1 MAALTMRLRKPKK
14 WVDMPTLLHLSLAT
28 PSRKV
33 LEVDDVEIV
42 NAPAEMGDVGI
53 LPNHAPF
60 LSKLRDGVINYKLG
74 GNNFY
79 VGVNEAFMD
88 VAENQV
94 TIISEAA
101 ILPEDA
107 DLQRAQE
114 AKDKAKAEL
123 EKRLEG
129 TDFQMVEAELRRA
142 LLELK
147 LLEHIKK

>member
-1 MAALTMRLRKPKK
+1 
-14 WVDMPTLLHLSLAT
+14 MPTLLHLSLAT
-28 PSRKV
+28 PSKKV
-33 LEVDDVEIV
+33 LEIDEVEIV
-42 NAPAEMGDVGI
+42 NAPAEIGDVGI

-60 LSKLRDGVINYKLG
+60 LSKLRDGVINYRVG
-74 GNNFY
+74 ENNFY
-79 VGVNEAFMD
+79 VGVNGAFMD

-107 DLQRAQE
+107 DLKRAQE

-147 LLEHIKK
+147 LLEHIRK

>member
-1 MAALTMRLRKPKK
+1 MNQ
-14 WVDMPTLLHLSLAT
+14 LLHLSLAT
-28 PSRKV
+28 PSRQI
-33 LEVDDVEIV
+33 LEVENVEII

-60 LSKLRDGVINYKLG
+60 MSRLKDGVINYRVG
-74 GNNFY
+74 GANFY
-79 VGVNEAFMD
+79 VGVNGAFMD

-94 TIISEAA
+94 IVISEAA
-101 ILPEDA
+101 VLPEDA
-107 DLQRAQE
+107 DLKRAQE

-129 TDFQMVEAELRRA
+129 TDFKMVEAELRRA

-147 LLEHIKK
+147 LLEHVKK

>member
-1 MAALTMRLRKPKK
+1 MTQ
-14 WVDMPTLLHLSLAT
+14 LLHLSLAT
-28 PSRKV
+28 PSKKI
-33 LEVDDVEIV
+33 LEVDGVEII
-42 NAPAEMGDVGI
+42 NAPAEIGDVGI

-60 LSKLRDGVINYKLG
+60 LSKLRDGVINYKVG

-79 VGVNEAFMD
+79 VGVNGAFMD

-107 DLQRAQE
+107 DLKRAQE

-129 TDFQMVEAELRRA
+129 TDFQMVEAELRKA

-147 LLEHIKK
+147 LLEHIRK

>member
-1 MAALTMRLRKPKK
+1 MNS
-14 WVDMPTLLHLSLAT
+14 LLCLSLAT
-28 PSRKV
+28 PSKQI
-33 LEVDDVEIV
+33 LEIEDVEIV
-42 NAPAEMGDVGI
+42 NAPAEIGDVGI

-60 LSKLRDGVINYKLG
+60 LSKLRDGVINYRVG

-79 VGVNEAFMD
+79 IGVNGAFMD

-107 DLQRAQE
+107 DLKRAQE
-114 AKDKAKAEL
+114 AKDRARVEL
-123 EKRLEG
+123 DKRLEG
-129 TDFQMVEAELRRA
+129 TDFKMVEAELRRA

-147 LLEHIKK
+147 LLEHIKR

>member
-1 MAALTMRLRKPKK
+1 MNQ
-14 WVDMPTLLHLSLAT
+14 LLHLSLAT
-28 PSRKV
+28 PSRQI
-33 LEVDDVEIV
+33 LEVENVEII

-60 LSKLRDGVINYKLG
+60 MSRLKDGVVNYRVG

-79 VGVNEAFMD
+79 VGVNGAFMD
-88 VAENQV
+88 VAENNV
-94 TIISEAA
+94 TVISEAA

-107 DLQRAQE
+107 DLIRAQE

-129 TDFQMVEAELRRA
+129 TDFKMVEAELRRA

>member
-1 MAALTMRLRKPKK
+1 MSQ
-14 WVDMPTLLHLSLAT
+14 LLHLSLAT
-28 PSRKV
+28 PSRKILDV
-33 LEVDDVEIV
+33 EDVEII

-60 LSKLRDGVINYKLG
+60 LSKLRDGVINYRVG

-79 VGVNEAFMD
+79 VGVNGAFLD

-94 TIISEAA
+94 TVISEAA
-101 ILPEDA
+101 VLPEDA
-107 DLQRAQE
+107 DLKRAQE
-114 AKDKAKAEL
+114 AKDRAKVEL

-129 TDFQMVEAELRRA
+129 TDFKMVEAELRRA

-147 LLEHIKK
+147 LLEHIRK

>member
-1 MAALTMRLRKPKK
+1 MNQ
-14 WVDMPTLLHLSLAT
+14 LLHLSLAT
-28 PSRKV
+28 PSRQV
-33 LEVDDVEIV
+33 LDIEDVEIV

-60 LSKLRDGVINYKLG
+60 LSKLRDGVINYKVG

-79 VGVNEAFMD
+79 VGVNGAFMD

-107 DLQRAQE
+107 DLARAQE

-123 EKRLEG
+123 EKKLEG

>member
-1 MAALTMRLRKPKK
+1 MSQ
-14 WVDMPTLLHLSLAT
+14 LLHLSLAT
-28 PSRKV
+28 PSRQI
-33 LEVDDVEIV
+33 LEVENVEIV

-60 LSKLRDGVINYKLG
+60 LSKLRDGVINYRVG

-79 VGVNEAFMD
+79 VGVNGAFLD

-94 TIISEAA
+94 TVISEAA
-101 ILPEDA
+101 VLPEDA
-107 DLQRAQE
+107 DLKRAEE
-114 AKDKAKAEL
+114 AKDRAKAEL

-129 TDFQMVEAELRRA
+129 TDFKMVEAELRRA

-147 LLEHIKK
+147 LLEHVKK

>member
-1 MAALTMRLRKPKK
+1 MNQ
-14 WVDMPTLLHLSLAT
+14 LLHLSLAT
-28 PSRKV
+28 PSKKI
-33 LEVDDVEIV
+33 LEIEDVEIV
-42 NAPAEMGDVGI
+42 NAPAEIGDVGI

-60 LSKLRDGVINYKLG
+60 LSKLRDGVINYRVG
-74 GNNFY
+74 ENNFY
-79 VGVNEAFMD
+79 VGVNGAFMD

-107 DLQRAQE
+107 DLKRAQE

-147 LLEHIKK
+147 LLEHIRK

>member
-1 MAALTMRLRKPKK
+1 MNQ
-14 WVDMPTLLHLSLAT
+14 LLHLSLGT
-28 PSRKV
+28 PSRQV
-33 LEVDDVEIV
+33 LDIEDVEIV

-60 LSKLRDGVINYKLG
+60 LSKLRDGVINYKVG
-74 GNNFY
+74 GNNFD
-79 VGVNEAFMD
+79 VGVNGAFMD

-107 DLQRAQE
+107 DLARAQE

-123 EKRLEG
+123 EKKLEG

>member
-1 MAALTMRLRKPKK
+1 MAS
-14 WVDMPTLLHLSLAT
+14 LLHLSLAT
-28 PSRKV
+28 PSKKILDIDGV
-33 LEVDDVEIV
+33 EVI

-60 LSKLRDGVINYKLG
+60 MSRLKDGVINYRIG

-79 VGVNEAFMD
+79 VGVNGAFMD

-94 TIISEAA
+94 TVISEAA

-107 DLQRAQE
+107 DLKRAQE
-114 AKDKAKAEL
+114 AKDRAKAEL

-129 TDFQMVEAELRRA
+129 TDFKMVEAELRRA

-147 LLEHIKK
+147 LLEHIRK

>member
-1 MAALTMRLRKPKK
+1 MSQ
-14 WVDMPTLLHLSLAT
+14 LLHLSLAT
-28 PSRKV
+28 PSRQI
-33 LEVDDVEIV
+33 LEVEEVEII
-42 NAPAEMGDVGI
+42 NAPAEIGDVGI

-60 LSKLRDGVINYKLG
+60 LSKLRDGVINYKVG

-79 VGVNEAFMD
+79 VGVNGAFMD

-107 DLQRAQE
+107 DLKRAQE

-129 TDFQMVEAELRRA
+129 TDFQMVEAELRKA

-147 LLEHIKK
+147 LLEHIRK

>member
-1 MAALTMRLRKPKK
+1 MN
-14 WVDMPTLLHLSLAT
+14 TLLHLSLAT
-28 PSRKV
+28 PSKKI
-33 LEVDDVEIV
+33 LEIEDVEIV
-42 NAPAEMGDVGI
+42 NAPAEIGDVGI
-53 LPNHAPF
+53 LPNHATF
-60 LSKLRDGVINYKLG
+60 LSKLRDGVINYKVG

-79 VGVNEAFMD
+79 IGVNGAFMD

-107 DLQRAQE
+107 DLKRAQE

-147 LLEHIKK
+147 LLDHIKK

>member
-1 MAALTMRLRKPKK
+1 MNQ
-14 WVDMPTLLHLSLAT
+14 LLHLSLAT
-28 PSRKV
+28 PSKKI
-33 LEVDDVEIV
+33 LEIEDVEIV
-42 NAPAEMGDVGI
+42 NAPAEIGDVGI

-60 LSKLRDGVINYKLG
+60 LSKLRDGVINYKVG

-79 VGVNEAFMD
+79 IGVNGAFMD

-107 DLQRAQE
+107 DLKRAQE
-114 AKDKAKAEL
+114 AKDRARVEL
-123 EKRLEG
+123 DKRLEG
-129 TDFQMVEAELRRA
+129 TDFKMVEAELRRA

>member
-1 MAALTMRLRKPKK
+1 MTQ
-14 WVDMPTLLHLSLAT
+14 LLHLSLAT
-28 PSRKV
+28 PSRQV
-33 LEVDDVEIV
+33 LEVENVEIV

-60 LSKLRDGVINYKLG
+60 MSRLKDGVINYRVG

-79 VGVNEAFMD
+79 VGVNGAFMD
-88 VAENQV
+88 VAENNV
-94 TIISEAA
+94 TVISEAA

-107 DLQRAQE
+107 DLNRAQE

-123 EKRLEG
+123 EKKLEG
-129 TDFQMVEAELRRA
+129 TDFQMIEAELRKA

>member
-1 MAALTMRLRKPKK
+1 MNQ
-14 WVDMPTLLHLSLAT
+14 LLHLSLAT
-28 PSRKV
+28 PSRQI
-33 LEVDDVEIV
+33 LEVENVEIV

-60 LSKLRDGVINYKLG
+60 LSKLRDGVINYRVG

-79 VGVNEAFMD
+79 VGVNGAFLD

-94 TIISEAA
+94 TVISEAA
-101 ILPEDA
+101 VLPEDA
-107 DLQRAQE
+107 DLKRAQE
-114 AKDKAKAEL
+114 AKDRAKVEL

-129 TDFQMVEAELRRA
+129 TDFKMVEAELRRA

-147 LLEHIKK
+147 LLEHIRK

>member
-1 MAALTMRLRKPKK
+1 MNQ
-14 WVDMPTLLHLSLAT
+14 LLHLSLAT
-28 PSRKV
+28 PSKKV
-33 LEVDDVEIV
+33 LEIDEVEIV
-42 NAPAEMGDVGI
+42 NAPAEIGDVGI

-60 LSKLRDGVINYKLG
+60 LSKLRDGVINYRVG
-74 GNNFY
+74 ENNFY
-79 VGVNEAFMD
+79 VGVNGAFMD

-107 DLQRAQE
+107 DLKRAQE
-114 AKDKAKAEL
+114 AKDRAKAEL

-147 LLEHIKK
+147 LLEHIRK

>member
-1 MAALTMRLRKPKK
+1 MNS
-14 WVDMPTLLHLSLAT
+14 LLYLSLAT
-28 PSRKV
+28 PSKQI
-33 LEVDDVEIV
+33 LEIEDVEIV
-42 NAPAEMGDVGI
+42 NAPAEIGDVGI

-60 LSKLRDGVINYKLG
+60 LSKLRDGVINYKVG

-79 VGVNEAFMD
+79 IGVNGAFMD

-107 DLQRAQE
+107 DLKRAQE
-114 AKDKAKAEL
+114 AKDRARVEL
-123 EKRLEG
+123 DKRLEG
-129 TDFQMVEAELRRA
+129 TDFKMVEAELRRA

>member
-1 MAALTMRLRKPKK
+1 MNQ
-14 WVDMPTLLHLSLAT
+14 LLHLSLAT
-28 PSRKV
+28 PSRQV
-33 LEVDDVEIV
+33 LDIEDVEIV

-60 LSKLRDGVINYKLG
+60 LSKLRDGVINYRIR

-79 VGVNEAFMD
+79 VGVNGAFLD

-94 TIISEAA
+94 TIISEGAV
-101 ILPEDA
+101 LPEDA
-107 DLQRAQE
+107 DLKRAQE

-129 TDFQMVEAELRRA
+129 T
-142 LLELK
+142 
-147 LLEHIKK
+147 

>member
-1 MAALTMRLRKPKK
+1 MSQ
-14 WVDMPTLLHLSLAT
+14 LLHLSLAT
-28 PSRKV
+28 PSKKI
-33 LEVDDVEIV
+33 LDIDGVEMI
-42 NAPAEMGDVGI
+42 NAPAEIGDVGI

-60 LSKLRDGVINYKLG
+60 LSKLRDGVINYKVG

-79 VGVNEAFMD
+79 VGVNGAFMD

-107 DLQRAQE
+107 DLKRAQE

-147 LLEHIKK
+147 LLEHIRK

>member
-1 MAALTMRLRKPKK
+1 
-14 WVDMPTLLHLSLAT
+14 MPPLLHLSLAT
-28 PSRKV
+28 PSKQI
-33 LEVDDVEIV
+33 LEIEDVEIV

-60 LSKLRDGVINYKLG
+60 LSKLRDGVINYRIG

-79 VGVNEAFMD
+79 VGVNGAFMD
-88 VAENQV
+88 VVENQV

-114 AKDKAKAEL
+114 AKDKAKTEL

-129 TDFQMVEAELRRA
+129 TDFKMVEAELRKA

>member
-1 MAALTMRLRKPKK
+1 MNQ
-14 WVDMPTLLHLSLAT
+14 LLHLSLAT
-28 PSRKV
+28 PSKKI
-33 LEVDDVEIV
+33 LEIEDVEIV
-42 NAPAEMGDVGI
+42 NAPAEIGDVGI

-60 LSKLRDGVINYKLG
+60 LSKLRDGVINYKVG

-79 VGVNEAFMD
+79 IGVNGAFMD

-107 DLQRAQE
+107 DLKRAQE
-114 AKDKAKAEL
+114 AKDRARVEL
-123 EKRLEG
+123 DKRLEG
-129 TDFQMVEAELRRA
+129 TDFKMVEAELRRA

-147 LLEHIKK
+147 LLEHIKR

>member
-1 MAALTMRLRKPKK
+1 
-14 WVDMPTLLHLSLAT
+14 MPPLLHLSLAT
-28 PSRKV
+28 PSKKI
-33 LEVDDVEIV
+33 LEVEDVEIV

-60 LSKLRDGVINYKLG
+60 LSKLRDGVINYRIR

-79 VGVNEAFMD
+79 VGVNGAFLD

-94 TIISEAA
+94 TIISEGAV
-101 ILPEDA
+101 LPEDA
-107 DLQRAQE
+107 VLKRAQE

-129 TDFQMVEAELRRA
+129 TDFKMVEAELRKA

-147 LLEHIKK
+147 LLEHIRK

>member
-1 MAALTMRLRKPKK
+1 MSQ
-14 WVDMPTLLHLSLAT
+14 LLHLSLAT
-28 PSRKV
+28 SSRQI
-33 LEVDDVEIV
+33 LDIDDVEIV
-42 NAPAEMGDVGI
+42 NAPAEIGDVGI

-60 LSKLRDGVINYKLG
+60 LSKLRDGVINYRVG

-79 VGVNEAFMD
+79 VGVNGAFID

-114 AKDKAKAEL
+114 AKDKAKTEL

-147 LLEHIKK
+147 LLDHIKN

>member
-1 MAALTMRLRKPKK
+1 MNQ
-14 WVDMPTLLHLSLAT
+14 LLHLSLAT
-28 PSRKV
+28 PSRQV
-33 LEVDDVEIV
+33 LDIEDVEIV

-60 LSKLRDGVINYKLG
+60 LSKLRDGVINYRVG

-79 VGVNEAFMD
+79 VGVNGAFMD

-107 DLQRAQE
+107 DLKRAQE

-147 LLEHIKK
+147 LLEHVRK

>member
-1 MAALTMRLRKPKK
+1 MSQ
-14 WVDMPTLLHLSLAT
+14 LLHLSLAT
-28 PSRKV
+28 PSRQI
-33 LEVDDVEIV
+33 LEVENVEII
-42 NAPAEMGDVGI
+42 NAPAEIGDVGI

-60 LSKLRDGVINYKLG
+60 LSKLRDGVINYRVG

-79 VGVNEAFMD
+79 VGVNGAFMD

-101 ILPEDA
+101 ILPQDA
-107 DLQRAQE
+107 DLKRAQE

-147 LLEHIKK
+147 LLEHIRK

>member
-1 MAALTMRLRKPKK
+1 MSQ
-14 WVDMPTLLHLSLAT
+14 LLHLSLAT
-28 PSRKV
+28 PSRQI
-33 LEVDDVEIV
+33 LEVENVEIV

-60 LSKLRDGVINYKLG
+60 LSKLRDGVINYRVG

-79 VGVNEAFMD
+79 VGVNGAFLD

-94 TIISEAA
+94 TVISEAA
-101 ILPEDA
+101 VLPEDA
-107 DLQRAQE
+107 DLKRAQE
-114 AKDKAKAEL
+114 AKDRAKAEL

-129 TDFQMVEAELRRA
+129 TDFKMVEAELRRA

-147 LLEHIKK
+147 LLEHVKK

>member
-1 MAALTMRLRKPKK
+1 MSQ
-14 WVDMPTLLHLSLAT
+14 LLHLSLAT
-28 PSRKV
+28 PSKKV
-33 LEVDDVEIV
+33 LEVENVEMV
-42 NAPAEMGDVGI
+42 NAPAEIGDVGI

-60 LSKLRDGVINYKLG
+60 LSKLRDGVINYKVG

-79 VGVNEAFMD
+79 VGVNGAFMD

-107 DLQRAQE
+107 DLKRAQE
-114 AKDKAKAEL
+114 AKDRAKAEL

-129 TDFQMVEAELRRA
+129 TDFKMVEAELRRA

-147 LLEHIKK
+147 LLEHIRK

>member
-1 MAALTMRLRKPKK
+1 
-14 WVDMPTLLHLSLAT
+14 MPTLLHLSLAT
-28 PSRKV
+28 PSKKV
-33 LEVDDVEIV
+33 LEIDEVEIV
-42 NAPAEMGDVGI
+42 NAPAEIGDVGI

-60 LSKLRDGVINYKLG
+60 LSKLRDGVINYRVG
-74 GNNFY
+74 ENNFY
-79 VGVNEAFMD
+79 VGVNGAFMD

-107 DLQRAQE
+107 DLKRAQE

-129 TDFQMVEAELRRA
+129 TDFVMVEAELRKA

-147 LLEHIKK
+147 LLEYTER

>member
-1 MAALTMRLRKPKK
+1 MSQ
-14 WVDMPTLLHLSLAT
+14 LLHLSLAT
-28 PSRKV
+28 SSRQI
-33 LEVDDVEIV
+33 LDIDDVEIV
-42 NAPAEMGDVGI
+42 NAPAEIGDVGI

-60 LSKLRDGVINYKLG
+60 LSKLRDGVINYRVG

-79 VGVNEAFMD
+79 VGVNGAFID

-114 AKDKAKAEL
+114 AKDKAKTEL

>member
-1 MAALTMRLRKPKK
+1 MNQ
-14 WVDMPTLLHLSLAT
+14 LLHLSLAT
-28 PSRKV
+28 PSKKI
-33 LEVDDVEIV
+33 LEIEDVEIV
-42 NAPAEMGDVGI
+42 YAPAEIGDVGI

-60 LSKLRDGVINYKLG
+60 LSKLRDGVINYKVG

-79 VGVNEAFMD
+79 IGVNGAFMD

-107 DLQRAQE
+107 DLKRAQE
-114 AKDKAKAEL
+114 AKDRARVEL
-123 EKRLEG
+123 DKRLEG
-129 TDFQMVEAELRRA
+129 TDFKMVEAELRRA

-147 LLEHIKK
+147 LLEHIKR